1 MTRHADEV
9 TFCLT
14 LTTPLEMSFGG
25 SSSGASYNTSYL
37 FFSFTVPGV
46 RTRLISF
53 LKPSLEMVVVYVV
66 RYLEPFYA
74 LRFSHP
80 PFCIIVAAIF

>member
-25 SSSGASYNTSYL
+25 SSSGASYNTL
-37 FFSFTVPGV
+37 IFFFIHSTGRPDEINFLPETKFGNGGGLCCKVP
-46 RTRLISF
+46 
-53 LKPSLEMVVVYVV
+53 
-66 RYLEPFYA
+66 
-74 LRFSHP
+74 
-80 PFCIIVAAIF
+80 